1 MLAPDT
7 PQNTAAR
14 LRELG
19 DPCTTQ
25 KHWPAAKTN
34 HTGHRKMVE
43 DVWPIWFQDAPCLE
57 ESGDM
62 KHWLISCKRTFELV
76 LRGGGRYRQFGYVF
90 QLRDRHEK
98 RFRPVVAPFLSTQEM
113 RTQSAKSR
121 LGNRS

>member
-19 DPCTTQ
+19 DPCPTQ

-57 ESGDM
+57 ESADI
-62 KHWLISCKRTFELV
+62 KHRPINCRRTLEFV
-76 LRGGGRYRQFGYVF
+76 LGGGGHYRQSGCVF
-90 QLRDRHEK
+90 HLRNRNEK
-98 RFRPVVAPFLSTQEM
+98 RFRPVGAPFLVTQKM
-113 RTQSAKSR
+113 RMQSAKSW
-121 LGNRS
+121 LWNRN